1 MFGQGFNY
9 GFLGKP
15 PCFTDT
21 TDIFKDNSGVALYTL
36 DYDGSDAGGASGKFG
51 ESAVF
56 NGSNSKIDTGI
67 SSISSPFSVSMWINE
82 DVLNSGVF
90 FGNWN
95 STSADMY
102 WQTTSDGRLRIS
114 IDGFSEQYF
123 GTAGDVTINT
133 WHHIAVAL
141 GSGVYEVYLDGVSL
155 GTSTTSVTTFS
166 SGQNFMIGNSS
177 KPSTPLPCLL
187 YTSPSPRDG
196 LLSRMPSSA

>member
-1 MFGQGFNY
+1 
-9 GFLGKP
+9 
-15 PCFTDT
+15 
-21 TDIFKDNSGVALYTL
+21 
-36 DYDGSDAGGASGKFG
+36 
-51 ESAVF
+51 
-56 NGSNSKIDTGI
+56 
-67 SSISSPFSVSMWINE
+67 MWINE

-141 GSGVYEVYLDGVSL
+141 GSGVYEVYLNGTSL

-177 KPSTPLPCLL
+177 KPSTPLPFDGSIDQVRIFNKKLLASEVTTLYNNCLL
-187 YTSPSPRDG
+187 YTSPSPRDRTR
-196 LLSRMPSSA
+196 SRMPSSA